1 MQPLIH
7 SGRLKSYTRYDIK
20 YIFGKLNSFYKNLK
34 LTIDHF
40 KENNMHFLDITI
52 DRRDKVIAN
61 LCVFKD
67 FITVERKYVSQ
78 KINLYLNLI
87 RLNCLCY
94 GTVIHDKLVI
104 LILSN
109 LEITIKQEQ
118 MQKWWKKLSGFHY
131 LIFGDIGDKMKK
143 IFFKKFRNAKQ
154 KRLIYLHVKK
164 EKQCYVLLHQ
174 RHYSHTSEM
183 KFHLLLNMSWSW
195 SELHWKKRW

>member
-1 MQPLIH
+1 
-7 SGRLKSYTRYDIK
+7 
-20 YIFGKLNSFYKNLK
+20 
-34 LTIDHF
+34 
-40 KENNMHFLDITI
+40 MHFLDITI

-94 GTVIHDKLVI
+94 GTVIHDTLVI

-118 MQKWWKKLSGFHY
+118 MQK
-131 LIFGDIGDKMKK
+131 
-143 IFFKKFRNAKQ
+143 
-154 KRLIYLHVKK
+154 
-164 EKQCYVLLHQ
+164 
-174 RHYSHTSEM
+174 
-183 KFHLLLNMSWSW
+183 
-195 SELHWKKRW
+195 